1 PFWLKSCWVN
11 WEFYH
16 LNQSSTPQPDEMA
29 PKTRGGKR
37 AASPM
42 KEEPPSKKLNAALK
56 KHGVTQGS
64 YKQVAEA
71 LTKADIPQEVRE
83 MLIAILPNSLCVA
96 SDERQ
101 EFQDVGVKMIG
112 EVLCK
117 FEANLMAAL
126 QAENQNV
133 AGVEAS
139 KDGLESSL
147 GAAEEALQAAL
158 GGTSQ
163 RTSELNLASEAVVAA
178 QALLT
183 KRLEEQQHGDAGLV
197 SAQTEKETLEAA
209 LNGDFQK
216 LKDGLWEAE
225 PAAKAM
231 YKALQPIIGKL
242 PMDDSLRT
250 AMQSTLMKEP
260 DDRGPFD
267 HMVVGEINK
276 CFAAKIADLEVVLA
290 SGKPDSEARALA
302 VAVAHSEHNAAE
314 AAQKQASSNLIAAKE
329 LQKEATSAVKA
340 SKAALAAYQPEY
352 QAATQLR
359 NSKKAELETFCSDVQ
374 QIFNTLK
381 ERVSAKK
388 LRAMAAAEAAAAAAA
403 EAEAAAKAQAEAAA
417 VVEADLRAQAEAAAA
432 AQAEAAAH
440 EAALRAQ
447 AEAAAAHEAALR
459 YAAEAAIRAQ
469 GTVLPD
475 LPAFQSATY

>member
-1 PFWLKSCWVN
+1 
-11 WEFYH
+11 
-16 LNQSSTPQPDEMA
+16 MA

-388 LRAMAAAEAAAAAAA
+388 LRAMAAAEAAVVAEAEAKAEAEAAAAA

>member
-1 PFWLKSCWVN
+1 
-11 WEFYH
+11 
-16 LNQSSTPQPDEMA
+16 A

-42 KEEPPSKKLNAALK
+42 KEEPPSKKLNATLK

-83 MLIAILPNSLCVA
+83 MLIAMLPNSLCVA

-101 EFQDVGVKMIG
+101 EFQDMGVKMIG

-117 FEANLMAAL
+117 FEANLTAAL

-163 RTSELNLASEAVVAA
+163 RTAELNLASEAVVAA

-250 AMQSTLMKEP
+250 AMQSTLMKKP

-290 SGKPDSEARALA
+290 SGKPDSEA
-302 VAVAHSEHNAAE
+302 
-314 AAQKQASSNLIAAKE
+314 
-329 LQKEATSAVKA
+329 
-340 SKAALAAYQPEY
+340 
-352 QAATQLR
+352 
-359 NSKKAELETFCSDVQ
+359 
-374 QIFNTLK
+374 
-381 ERVSAKK
+381 
-388 LRAMAAAEAAAAAAA
+388 
-403 EAEAAAKAQAEAAA
+403 
-417 VVEADLRAQAEAAAA
+417 
-432 AQAEAAAH
+432 
-440 EAALRAQ
+440 
-447 AEAAAAHEAALR
+447 
-459 YAAEAAIRAQ
+459 
-469 GTVLPD
+469 
-475 LPAFQSATY
+475 